1 MNFFIVLFFLS
12 LLGII
17 FMVGKKLRL
26 ILNGQMPSVEQV
38 LLEVPRFEELEKSSG
53 KMMRRLGYFLLVE
66 TIRAYVRLIQ
76 FLKNT
81 YEKAEKKLAERLN
94 KNGAVPPTPK
104 EPNRF
109 LKTVALYKRK
119 IGEIKDEIKEEEN
132 L

>member
-26 ILNGQMPSVEQV
+26 ILNGQMPPVEQV
-38 LLEVPRFEELEKSSG
+38 PFEVPCFEELEKSSG

-94 KNGAVPPTPK
+94 KNGAVPSTPK

-109 LKTVALYKRK
+109 LNTVALYKRK